1 MGNEREGKDQKSSKV
16 LSLDDLESGGAIDR
30 KTGVKRKSRH
40 GGKEMDSRMKYNS
53 FEHFAIKRSRK
64 LRR

>member
-1 MGNEREGKDQKSSKV
+1 LDMGNEREGKDQKSSKV

-40 GGKEMDSRMKYNS
+40 GGKEMDSMFNVQ
-53 FEHFAIKRSRK
+53 FEMMVTLANRNV
-64 LRR
+64 

>member
-30 KTGVKRKSRH
+30 KTESKGKAGMEERKWIQCS
-40 GGKEMDSRMKYNS
+40 MFN
-53 FEHFAIKRSRK
+53 
-64 LRR
+64 LR